1 MQFCVF
7 CGQGDFGEPDPFTR
21 NMPGCVLRR
30 PKRMWIWMKW
40 FIICLI
46 ECSLGGRG
54 SSSSTHALKGRVDAR
69 FHARFRKSCNN
80 FFTAVRKKNTVAE
93 KGFHSYFLWIL
104 KLQTLWGTV
113 EPFRKVPFQNTPSQI
128 QIKSLPTPSSFH
140 VHTWTQSSE
149 EGKSDLAYLISQ
161 GVCLAPWSTKAQL

>member
-7 CGQGDFGEPDPFTR
+7 CGQEDFGEPDPFTR
-21 NMPGCVLRR
+21 NMPGCAGQ
-30 PKRMWIWMKW
+30 RMWIWMKW

-46 ECSLGGRG
+46 ERSLGGRG

-69 FHARFRKSCNN
+69 FRKSCNN
-80 FFTAVRKKNTVAE
+80 FFTAVRKKNTVTE

-113 EPFRKVPFQNTPSQI
+113 EPFRKVLFQNTPSQI

-140 VHTWTQSSE
+140 VHTWTPSSE
-149 EGKSDLAYLISQ
+149 GENQTWLTSYHRVFA
-161 GVCLAPWSTKAQL
+161 